1 MRGMGFK
8 LGTFFKVGL
17 MAMVFIVLAKWVLT
31 RFKVPGLSAAAE
43 AA

>member
-1 MRGMGFK
+1 MGFK